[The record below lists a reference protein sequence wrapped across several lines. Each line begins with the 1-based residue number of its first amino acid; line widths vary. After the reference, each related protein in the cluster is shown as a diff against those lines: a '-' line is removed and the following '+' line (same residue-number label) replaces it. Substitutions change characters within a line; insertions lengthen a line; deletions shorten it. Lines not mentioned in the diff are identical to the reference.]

1 MKLRKLLAMFII
13 IIALVLL
20 GETKSQASLHLK
32 NLDFQ
37 VQINDDGS
45 MNVVE
50 TWDIKVSDTNTLY
63 KTFIK
68 DDTKYSSIM
77 DVSVKDITKGEN
89 NIFNSASKWEYHLP
103 KGYFFAGTNNKGENE
118 IAWGV
123 SIESTTRKQY
133 LISYRV
139 NDVITKYNDC
149 AELYWQFL
157 GNEFE
162 ISANKITGTIK
173 LPAKVQHLE
182 DLKVWGHTKYL
193 NGEVKVVSSDTVEF
207 NLNNYKSKNYVEVR
221 LAMPTYLFEKV
232 SSENISQEE
241 KLDDIIKEETEW
253 ANEANARRDRRN
265 KNFKLLILATIL
277 VNTSIGIMFSK
288 KIKKNKQFLE
298 KNPNIL
304 PEQQLEYYRELPDKE
319 ETPLE
324 AVFILKTG
332 YKQSCLPNVFSATIL
347 NFALK
352 GYIRIEQEGKTIKI
366 LLNKIKT
373 DELTGDEKKVLE
385 ILRAASNNNELTMAE
400 LEKYIK
406 NYPSKLM
413 NLNSTFEKVSKTQA
427 SEKGKFDTNR
437 FNKQIVYAE
446 KNVGYIFILI
456 IIIIASI
463 FTIGYAYKNVQG
475 MLITCTIISLAFF
488 IVVTIIN
495 LILNMKITTSF
506 NGFTQKGINE
516 QEQWKAFKK
525 YMEDFSYLD
534 EKEVPELVL
543 WEKYLVYATAFGI
556 ADKVLK
562 QLKVKYPELNN
573 QDTISNMVLFNAM
586 YNANGL
592 NANFI
597 NSISTSTSRMYS
609 STYSSGSGSG
619 GGFSGG
625 GGFGGR
631 WRWPEAEDNKIYL
644 KKASLSNSPFCTTR
658 IKNIFPKTTWQE
670 NTKWYILVV

>member
-1 MKLRKLLAMFII
+1 MKLKKILTGFII
-13 IIALVLL
+13 TITLILL
-20 GETKSQASLHLK
+20 NATSSEASLHLK
-32 NLDFQ
+32 NLDFTA
-37 VQINDDGS
+37 QINEDGS
-45 MNVVE
+45 MDVVE
-50 TWDIKVSDTNTLY
+50 TWDINISETNTLY
-63 KTFIK
+63 KTFKIDK
-68 DDTKYSSIM
+68 TKYSGISN
-77 DVSVKDITKGEN
+77 VFVQDITSGTNKN
-89 NIFNSASKWEYHLP
+89 FKKSDIWKYHLD
-103 KGYFFAGTNNKGENE
+103 KGHYFGGINNNNEYE

-123 SIESTTRKQY
+123 SIDTTTRKQY
-133 LISYRV
+133 LIRYTV
-139 NDVITKYNDC
+139 KDVIKKYNDC
-149 AELYWQFL
+149 AELYWQIV
-157 GNEFE
+157 GSDFE
-162 ISANKITGTIK
+162 VSADSITGIIK
-173 LPAKVQHLE
+173 LPNKVSNKDE
-182 DLKVWGHTKYL
+182 LKVWGHTEYL
-193 NGEVKVVSSDTVEF
+193 NGEIYVTDLDTVEF
-207 NLNNYKSKNYVEVR
+207 KVNKYKSGNFVEIR
-221 LAMPTYLFEKV
+221 IAMPTYVMSKL
-232 SSENISQEE
+232 ENTSNINKIDSIIEQET
-241 KLDDIIKEETEW
+241 KW

-352 GYIRIEQEGKTIKI
+352 GYVRIEQEGKTIKI

-495 LILNMKITTSF
+495 LILNIKITTSF

-525 YMEDFSYLD
+525 YMEDFSYLN

-562 QLKVKYPELNN
+562 QLKVKYPELNDP
-573 QDTISNMVLFNAM
+573 DTIHSMILFNSM
-586 YNANGL
+586 YNSNGF
-592 NANFI
+592 NTKFI
-597 NSISTSTSRMYS
+597 NSIKTSTSRMYS
-609 STYSSGSGSG
+609 STYSSGSGGG

-625 GGFGGR
+625 GGFGGGGGR
-631 WRWPEAEDNKIYL
+631 PEEEDKHKGRLCIY
-644 KKASLSNSPFCTTR
+644 KA
-658 IKNIFPKTTWQE
+658 
-670 NTKWYILVV
+670 YIT

>member
-1 MKLRKLLAMFII
+1 MKLKKILTGFII
-13 IIALVLL
+13 TITLILL
-20 GETKSQASLHLK
+20 NSTSSEASLHLK
-32 NLDFQ
+32 NLDFTA
-37 VQINDDGS
+37 QINEDGS
-45 MNVVE
+45 MDVVE
-50 TWDIKVSDTNTLY
+50 TWDVNVSDTNTLY
-63 KTFIK
+63 KTFKIDK
-68 DDTKYSSIM
+68 TKYSGISN
-77 DVSVKDITKGEN
+77 VFVQDITSGTNKN
-89 NIFNSASKWEYHLP
+89 FKKSDIWQYHLD
-103 KGYFFAGTNNKGENE
+103 KGHYFGGINNNNEYE

-123 SIESTTRKQY
+123 SIDTTTRKQY
-133 LISYRV
+133 LIRYTV
-139 NDVITKYNDC
+139 KDVIKKYNDC
-149 AELYWQFL
+149 AELYWQFV
-157 GNEFE
+157 GSEFE
-162 ISANKITGTIK
+162 ISADSITGIIK
-173 LPAKVQHLE
+173 LPNKVSDKDE
-182 DLKVWGHTKYL
+182 LKVWGHTEYL
-193 NGEVKVVSSDTVEF
+193 NGEIYVTDLDIVEF
-207 NLNNYKSKNYVEVR
+207 NVNKYKSGNFVEVR
-221 LAMPTYLFEKV
+221 IAMPTYLFEKV

-373 DELTGDEKKVLE
+373 DELMGDEKKVLE

-446 KNVGYIFILI
+446 KNVGYIFLLI
-456 IIIIASI
+456 IIITASI
-463 FTIGYAYKNVQG
+463 FTIGYAYKNVQS

-495 LILNMKITTSF
+495 LILNIKITTSF

-525 YMEDFSYLD
+525 YMEDFSYLN
-534 EKEVPELVL
+534 EKEVPQLVL
-543 WEKYLVYATAFGI
+543 WEKYLVFATAFGI

-562 QLKVKYPELNN
+562 QLKVKYPELNDP
-573 QDTISNMVLFNAM
+573 DTIHSMILFNSM
-586 YNANGL
+586 YSSNGF
-592 NANFI
+592 NTGFI
-597 NSISTSTSRMYS
+597 NSISSSTSRMYS
-609 STYSSGSGSG
+609 STYSSGSGGG

-625 GGFGGR
+625 GRRRRSVEVAGGGR
-631 WRWPEAEDNKIYL
+631 
-644 KKASLSNSPFCTTR
+644 
-658 IKNIFPKTTWQE
+658 
-670 NTKWYILVV
+670 

>member
-1 MKLRKLLAMFII
+1 MKLKKILTGFII
-13 IIALVLL
+13 TITLILL
-20 GETKSQASLHLK
+20 NSTSSEASLHLK
-32 NLDFQ
+32 NLDFTA
-37 VQINDDGS
+37 QINEDGS
-45 MNVVE
+45 MDVVE
-50 TWDIKVSDTNTLY
+50 TWDVNVSDTNTLY
-63 KTFIK
+63 KTFKIDK
-68 DDTKYSSIM
+68 TKYSGISN
-77 DVSVKDITKGEN
+77 VFVQDITSGTNKN
-89 NIFNSASKWEYHLP
+89 FKKSDIWQYHLD
-103 KGYFFAGTNNKGENE
+103 KGHYFGGINNNNEYE

-123 SIESTTRKQY
+123 SIDTTTRKQY
-133 LISYRV
+133 LIRYTV
-139 NDVITKYNDC
+139 KDVIKKYNDC
-149 AELYWQFL
+149 AELYWQFV
-157 GNEFE
+157 GSEFE
-162 ISANKITGTIK
+162 ISADSITGIIK
-173 LPAKVQHLE
+173 LPNKVSNKDE
-182 DLKVWGHTKYL
+182 LKVWGHTEYL
-193 NGEVKVVSSDTVEF
+193 NGEIYVTDLDIVEF
-207 NLNNYKSKNYVEVR
+207 NVNKYKSGNFVEVR
-221 LAMPTYLFEKV
+221 IAMPTYVMSKL
-232 SSENISQEE
+232 ENTSNINKIDS
-241 KLDDIIKEETEW
+241 IIEQETEW

-265 KNFKLLILATIL
+265 KNFKLLILATIF

-373 DELTGDEKKVLE
+373 DELTRDEKKVLE

-446 KNVGYIFILI
+446 KNVGYIFLLI
-456 IIIIASI
+456 IIITASI
-463 FTIGYAYKNVQG
+463 FTIGYAYKNVQS

-495 LILNMKITTSF
+495 LILNIKITTSF

-525 YMEDFSYLD
+525 YMEDFSYLN

-543 WEKYLVYATAFGI
+543 WEKYLVFATAFGI

-562 QLKVKYPELNN
+562 QLKVKYPELNDP
-573 QDTISNMVLFNAM
+573 DTIHSMILFNSM
-586 YNANGL
+586 YNSNGF
-592 NANFI
+592 NTKFI
-597 NSISTSTSRMYS
+597 NSINTSTSRMYS
-609 STYSSGSGSG
+609 STYSSGSGGG

-625 GGFGGR
+625 GGFGGGGGGRR
-631 WRWPEAEDNKIYL
+631 WKIIHR
-644 KKASLSNSPFCTTR
+644 TR
-658 IKNIFPKTTWQE
+658 FFKR
-670 NTKWYILVV
+670 YIVIDMFF

>member
-1 MKLRKLLAMFII
+1 MKLKKILTGFII
-13 IIALVLL
+13 TITLILL
-20 GETKSQASLHLK
+20 NSTSSEASLHLK
-32 NLDFQ
+32 NLDFTA
-37 VQINDDGS
+37 QINEDGS
-45 MNVVE
+45 MDVVE
-50 TWDIKVSDTNTLY
+50 TWDVNVSDTNTLY
-63 KTFIK
+63 KTFKIDK
-68 DDTKYSSIM
+68 TKYSGISN
-77 DVSVKDITKGEN
+77 VFVQDITSGTNKN
-89 NIFNSASKWEYHLP
+89 FKKSDIWQYHLD
-103 KGYFFAGTNNKGENE
+103 KGHYFGGINNNNEYE

-123 SIESTTRKQY
+123 SIDTTTRKQY
-133 LISYRV
+133 LIRYTV
-139 NDVITKYNDC
+139 KDVIKKYNDC
-149 AELYWQFL
+149 AELYWQFV
-157 GNEFE
+157 GSEFE
-162 ISANKITGTIK
+162 ISADSITGIIK
-173 LPAKVQHLE
+173 LPKKVSNKDELR
-182 DLKVWGHTKYL
+182 VWGHTEYL
-193 NGEVKVVSSDTVEF
+193 NGEIYVTDLDMVEF
-207 NLNNYKSKNYVEVR
+207 KVNKYKSGNFVEVR
-221 LAMPTYLFEKV
+221 IAMPTYVMSKL
-232 SSENISQEE
+232 ENTSNINKIDS
-241 KLDDIIKEETEW
+241 IIEQETEW

-385 ILRAASNNNELTMAE
+385 ILRATSNNNELTMAE

-446 KNVGYIFILI
+446 KNVGYIFLLI
-456 IIIIASI
+456 IIITASI
-463 FTIGYAYKNVQG
+463 FTIGYAYKNVQS

-495 LILNMKITTSF
+495 LILNIKITTSF

-525 YMEDFSYLD
+525 YMEDFSYLN
-534 EKEVPELVL
+534 EKEVPQLVL
-543 WEKYLVYATAFGI
+543 WEKYLVFATAFGI

-562 QLKVKYPELNN
+562 QLKVKYPELNDP
-573 QDTISNMVLFNAM
+573 DTIHSMILFNSM
-586 YNANGL
+586 YNSNGF
-592 NANFI
+592 NTKFI
-597 NSISTSTSRMYS
+597 NSINTSTSRMYS
-609 STYSSGSGSG
+609 STYSSGSGGG

-625 GGFGGR
+625 GGFGGGGGGRR
-631 WRWPEAEDNKIYL
+631 WKIIHRTRFL
-644 KKASLSNSPFCTTR
+644 KR
-658 IKNIFPKTTWQE
+658 
-670 NTKWYILVV
+670 YIVIDMFF

>member
-1 MKLRKLLAMFII
+1 MFQRLIHYI
-13 IIALVLL
+13 KHLIKTV
-20 GETKSQASLHLK
+20 KSIPGL
-32 NLDFQ
+32 
-37 VQINDDGS
+37 
-45 MNVVE
+45 
-50 TWDIKVSDTNTLY
+50 TN
-63 KTFIK
+63 F
-68 DDTKYSSIM
+68 
-77 DVSVKDITKGEN
+77 SVKEITDGVSKD
-89 NIFNSASKWEYHLP
+89 FVRSNSWEYHLP
-103 KGYFFAGTNNKGENE
+103 KDYYFGGINNDGKYE
-118 IAWGV
+118 ISWGV
-123 SIESTTRKQY
+123 SIESSSRK
-133 LISYRV
+133 
-139 NDVITKYNDC
+139 KYQIEYKVEDAVHKYADC
-149 AELYWQFL
+149 AELYWQFV
-157 GNEFE
+157 GRDFE
-162 ISANKITGTIK
+162 VSAVSITGTIK
-173 LPAKVQHLE
+173 LPANINQKDE
-182 DLKVWGHTKYL
+182 IKVWGHTKYL
-193 NGEVKVVSSDTVEF
+193 NGEIYVTDLNTVEF
-207 NLNNYKSKNYVEVR
+207 VVKNYKSKNYVEAR
-221 LAMPTYLFEKV
+221 LAMPTYLIGDKQ
-232 SSENISQEE
+232 SESNTNELDNIIE
-241 KLDDIIKEETEW
+241 EETKW

-463 FTIGYAYKNVQG
+463 LTIGYAYKNVQG

-506 NGFTQKGINE
+506 NGFTQKGVNE
-516 QEQWKAFKK
+516 QEEWRAFKK
-525 YMEDFSYLD
+525 YMEDFSYLN

-573 QDTISNMVLFNAM
+573 QDTLNNMILFNAM
-586 YNANGL
+586 YNSNGF
-592 NANFI
+592 NTGFI
-597 NSISTSTSRMYS
+597 NSINASTSRMYS
-609 STYSSGSGSG
+609 TTYSSGSGSG

-631 WRWPEAEDNKIYL
+631 WRRPEAEDRQIPL
-644 KKASLSNSPFCTTR
+644 KK
-658 IKNIFPKTTWQE
+658 
-670 NTKWYILVV
+670 NTI

>member
-173 LPAKVQHLE
+173 LPANVQHLE

-221 LAMPTYLFEKV
+221 LTMPTYLFENI

-352 GYIRIEQEGKTIKI
+352 GYVRIEQEGKTIKI

-658 IKNIFPKTTWQE
+658 IKNIFPKTT
-670 NTKWYILVV
+670 

>member
-232 SSENISQEE
+232 SSENISQED

-609 STYSSGSGSG
+609 TTYSSGSGSG

-658 IKNIFPKTTWQE
+658 IKNIFPKTT
-670 NTKWYILVV
+670 

>member
-1 MKLRKLLAMFII
+1 MKLKKILTGFII
-13 IIALVLL
+13 TITLILL
-20 GETKSQASLHLK
+20 NSTSSEASLHLK
-32 NLDFQ
+32 NLDFTA
-37 VQINDDGS
+37 QINEDGS
-45 MNVVE
+45 MDVVE
-50 TWDIKVSDTNTLY
+50 TWDVNVSDTNTLY
-63 KTFIK
+63 KTFKIDK
-68 DDTKYSSIM
+68 TKYSGISN
-77 DVSVKDITKGEN
+77 VFVQDITSGTNKN
-89 NIFNSASKWEYHLP
+89 FKKSDIWKYHLD
-103 KGYFFAGTNNKGENE
+103 KGHYFGGINNNNEYE

-123 SIESTTRKQY
+123 SIDTTTRKQY
-133 LISYRV
+133 LISYTV
-139 NDVITKYNDC
+139 KDVIKKYNDC
-149 AELYWQFL
+149 AELYWQFV
-157 GNEFE
+157 GSEFE
-162 ISANKITGTIK
+162 ISADSITGIIK
-173 LPAKVQHLE
+173 LPNKVSDKDE
-182 DLKVWGHTKYL
+182 LKVWGHTEYL
-193 NGEVKVVSSDTVEF
+193 NGEIYVTDLDIVEF
-207 NLNNYKSKNYVEVR
+207 NVNKYKSGNFVEVR
-221 LAMPTYLFEKV
+221 IAMPTYLFEKV

-446 KNVGYIFILI
+446 KNVGYIFLLI
-456 IIIIASI
+456 IIITASI
-463 FTIGYAYKNVQG
+463 FTIGYAYKNVQS

-495 LILNMKITTSF
+495 LILNIKITTSF

-525 YMEDFSYLD
+525 YMEDFSYLN
-534 EKEVPELVL
+534 EKEVPQLVL
-543 WEKYLVYATAFGI
+543 WEKYLVFATAFGI

-562 QLKVKYPELNN
+562 QLKVKYPELNDP
-573 QDTISNMVLFNAM
+573 DTIHSMILFNSM
-586 YNANGL
+586 YSSNGF
-592 NANFI
+592 NTGFI
-597 NSISTSTSRMYS
+597 NSISSSTSRMYS
-609 STYSSGSGSG
+609 STYSSGSGGG

-625 GGFGGR
+625 GRRRRSVEVAGGGR
-631 WRWPEAEDNKIYL
+631 
-644 KKASLSNSPFCTTR
+644 
-658 IKNIFPKTTWQE
+658 
-670 NTKWYILVV
+670 

>member
-1 MKLRKLLAMFII
+1 MKLKKILTGFII
-13 IIALVLL
+13 TITLILL
-20 GETKSQASLHLK
+20 NSTSSEASLHLK
-32 NLDFQ
+32 NLDFTA
-37 VQINDDGS
+37 QINEDGS
-45 MNVVE
+45 MDVVE
-50 TWDIKVSDTNTLY
+50 TWDVNVSDTNTLY
-63 KTFIK
+63 KTFKIDK
-68 DDTKYSSIM
+68 TKYSGISNIF
-77 DVSVKDITKGEN
+77 VQDITSGTNKN
-89 NIFNSASKWEYHLP
+89 FKKSDIWQYHLD
-103 KGYFFAGTNNKGENE
+103 KGHYFGGINNNNEYE

-123 SIESTTRKQY
+123 SIDTTTRKQY
-133 LISYRV
+133 LISYTV
-139 NDVITKYNDC
+139 EDVIKKYNDC
-149 AELYWQFL
+149 AELYWQFV
-157 GNEFE
+157 GSEFE
-162 ISANKITGTIK
+162 ISADSITGIIK
-173 LPAKVQHLE
+173 LPNKVSNKDE
-182 DLKVWGHTKYL
+182 LKVWGHTEYL
-193 NGEVKVVSSDTVEF
+193 NGEIYVTDLDIVEF
-207 NLNNYKSKNYVEVR
+207 NVNKYKSGNFVEVR
-221 LAMPTYLFEKV
+221 IAMPTYLFEKV

-446 KNVGYIFILI
+446 KNVGYIFLLI
-456 IIIIASI
+456 IIITASI
-463 FTIGYAYKNVQG
+463 FTIGYAYKNVQS

-495 LILNMKITTSF
+495 LILNIKITTSF

-525 YMEDFSYLD
+525 YMEDFSYLN

-543 WEKYLVYATAFGI
+543 WEKYLVFATAFGI

-562 QLKVKYPELNN
+562 QLKVKYPELNDP
-573 QDTISNMVLFNAM
+573 DTIHSMILFNSM
-586 YNANGL
+586 YSSNGF
-592 NANFI
+592 NTGFI
-597 NSISTSTSRMYS
+597 NSISSSTSRMYS
-609 STYSSGSGSG
+609 STYSSGSGGG

-625 GGFGGR
+625 GGFGGGGGGRR
-631 WRWPEAEDNKIYL
+631 WKITYR
-644 KKASLSNSPFCTTR
+644 T
-658 IKNIFPKTTWQE
+658 
-670 NTKWYILVV
+670 

>member
-373 DELTGDEKKVLE
+373 DELMGDEKKVLE

-586 YNANGL
+586 YNAKGL

-631 WRWPEAEDNKIYL
+631 WRRPEAEDNKIYL
-644 KKASLSNSPFCTTR
+644 KKASLSNSPFCTLNGLE
-658 IKNIFPKTTWQE
+658 K
-670 NTKWYILVV
+670 YINLMYNNKV

>member
-1 MKLRKLLAMFII
+1 MKLKKILTGFII
-13 IIALVLL
+13 TITLILL
-20 GETKSQASLHLK
+20 NATSSEASLHLK
-32 NLDFQ
+32 NLDFTA
-37 VQINDDGS
+37 QINEDGS
-45 MNVVE
+45 MDVVE
-50 TWDIKVSDTNTLY
+50 TWDINISETNTLY
-63 KTFIK
+63 KTFKIDK
-68 DDTKYSSIM
+68 TKYSGISN
-77 DVSVKDITKGEN
+77 VFVQDITSGTNKN
-89 NIFNSASKWEYHLP
+89 FKKSDIWKYHLD
-103 KGYFFAGTNNKGENE
+103 KGHYFGGINNNNEYE

-123 SIESTTRKQY
+123 SIDTTTRKQY
-133 LISYRV
+133 LIRYTV
-139 NDVITKYNDC
+139 KDVIKKYNDC
-149 AELYWQFL
+149 AELYWQIV
-157 GNEFE
+157 GSDFE
-162 ISANKITGTIK
+162 VSADSITGIIK
-173 LPAKVQHLE
+173 LPNKVSNKDE
-182 DLKVWGHTKYL
+182 LKVWGHTEYL
-193 NGEVKVVSSDTVEF
+193 NGEIYVTDLDTVEF
-207 NLNNYKSKNYVEVR
+207 KVNKYKSGNFVEIR
-221 LAMPTYLFEKV
+221 IAMPTYVMSKL
-232 SSENISQEE
+232 ENTSNINKIDSIIEQET
-241 KLDDIIKEETEW
+241 KW

-373 DELTGDEKKVLE
+373 DELTRDEKKVLE

-446 KNVGYIFILI
+446 KNVGYIFLLI
-456 IIIIASI
+456 IIITASI
-463 FTIGYAYKNVQG
+463 FTIGYAYKNVQS
-475 MLITCTIISLAFF
+475 MLIICTIISLAFF

-495 LILNMKITTSF
+495 LILNIKITTSF

-525 YMEDFSYLD
+525 YMEDFSYLN

-543 WEKYLVYATAFGI
+543 WEKYLVFATAFGI

-562 QLKVKYPELNN
+562 QLKVKYPELNDP
-573 QDTISNMVLFNAM
+573 DTIHSMILFNSM
-586 YNANGL
+586 YNSNGF
-592 NANFI
+592 NTKFI
-597 NSISTSTSRMYS
+597 NSINTSTSRMYS

-625 GGFGGR
+625 GGFGGGGGR
-631 WRWPEAEDNKIYL
+631 PEEEDKHKGRLCIY
-644 KKASLSNSPFCTTR
+644 KAY
-658 IKNIFPKTTWQE
+658 KNIAINKERLFKAVP
-670 NTKWYILVV
+670 

>member
-173 LPAKVQHLE
+173 LPANVQHLE

-516 QEQWKAFKK
+516 QEQWKALKK

-658 IKNIFPKTTWQE
+658 IKNIFPKTT
-670 NTKWYILVV
+670 

>member
-1 MKLRKLLAMFII
+1 MKHGI
-13 IIALVLL
+13 L
-20 GETKSQASLHLK
+20 GFQRLTHYIKHLIKTVKSIPGL
-32 NLDFQ
+32 
-37 VQINDDGS
+37 
-45 MNVVE
+45 
-50 TWDIKVSDTNTLY
+50 TN
-63 KTFIK
+63 F
-68 DDTKYSSIM
+68 
-77 DVSVKDITKGEN
+77 SVKEITGGVSKD
-89 NIFNSASKWEYHLP
+89 FVRSNSWEYHLP
-103 KGYFFAGTNNKGENE
+103 KDYYFGGINNDGKYE
-118 IAWGV
+118 ISWGV
-123 SIESTTRKQY
+123 SIESSSRRKYQIEY
-133 LISYRV
+133 KV
-139 NDVITKYNDC
+139 EDAVHKYADC
-149 AELYWQFL
+149 AELYWQFV
-157 GNEFE
+157 GGDFE
-162 ISANKITGTIK
+162 VSAESITGTIK
-173 LPAKVQHLE
+173 LPANVKLLE
-182 DLKVWGHTKYL
+182 ELKVWGHTKYL

-221 LAMPTYLFEKV
+221 LTMPTYLFENI

-241 KLDDIIKEETEW
+241 KMDDIIKEETEW

-277 VNTSIGIMFSK
+277 VNTSIGILFFK

-332 YKQSCLPNVFSATIL
+332 YKQSYLPNVFSATIL

-352 GYIRIEQEGKTIKI
+352 GYIRIEQEEKTIKI

-373 DELTGDEKKVLE
+373 DELTGDERKVLG
-385 ILRAASNNNELTMAE
+385 ILSAASNNNELTMAE

-406 NYPSKLM
+406 NYPSKLT

-446 KNVGYIFILI
+446 KNVGYILILI
-456 IIIIASI
+456 IIITASI
-463 FTIGYAYKNVQG
+463 FTIGYAYKNVQS
-475 MLITCTIISLAFF
+475 MLITCSIISLALF

-495 LILNMKITTSF
+495 LILNIKITTSF

-516 QEQWKAFKK
+516 QEKWKAFKK
-525 YMEDFSYLD
+525 YMEDFSYLN

-573 QDTISNMVLFNAM
+573 QDTLNNMILFNAM
-586 YNANGL
+586 YNSNGF
-592 NANFI
+592 NTGFI
-597 NSISTSTSRMYS
+597 NSINVSTSRMYS
-609 STYSSGSGSG
+609 TTYSSGSGSG

-631 WRWPEAEDNKIYL
+631 WRWPEAEDRQRPL
-644 KKASLSNSPFCTTR
+644 KKAV
-658 IKNIFPKTTWQE
+658 I
-670 NTKWYILVV
+670 

>member
-1 MKLRKLLAMFII
+1 MKLKKILTGFII
-13 IIALVLL
+13 TITLILL
-20 GETKSQASLHLK
+20 NSTSSEASLHLK
-32 NLDFQ
+32 NLDFTA
-37 VQINDDGS
+37 QINEDGS
-45 MNVVE
+45 MDVVE
-50 TWDIKVSDTNTLY
+50 TWDINISDTNTLY
-63 KTFIK
+63 KTFKIDK
-68 DDTKYSSIM
+68 TKYSGISN
-77 DVSVKDITKGEN
+77 VFVQDITSGTNKN
-89 NIFNSASKWEYHLP
+89 FKKSDIWQYHLD
-103 KGYFFAGTNNKGENE
+103 KGHYFGGINNNNEYE

-123 SIESTTRKQY
+123 SIDTTTRKQY
-133 LISYRV
+133 LIRYTV
-139 NDVITKYNDC
+139 KDVIKKYNDC
-149 AELYWQFL
+149 AELYWQFV
-157 GNEFE
+157 GSEFE
-162 ISANKITGTIK
+162 ISADSITGIIK
-173 LPAKVQHLE
+173 LPNKVSNKDE
-182 DLKVWGHTKYL
+182 LKVWGHTEYL
-193 NGEVKVVSSDTVEF
+193 NGEIYVTDLDIVEF
-207 NLNNYKSKNYVEVR
+207 NVNKYKSGNFVEVR
-221 LAMPTYLFEKV
+221 IAMPTYVMSKL
-232 SSENISQEE
+232 ENTSNINKIDSIIEQET
-241 KLDDIIKEETEW
+241 KW

-352 GYIRIEQEGKTIKI
+352 GYVRIEQEGKTIKI

-446 KNVGYIFILI
+446 KNVGYIFLLI
-456 IIIIASI
+456 IIITASI
-463 FTIGYAYKNVQG
+463 FTIGYAYKNVQS

-495 LILNMKITTSF
+495 LILNIKITTSF

-525 YMEDFSYLD
+525 YMEDFSYLN

-543 WEKYLVYATAFGI
+543 WEKYLVFATAFGI

-562 QLKVKYPELNN
+562 QLKVKYPELNDP
-573 QDTISNMVLFNAM
+573 DTIHSMILFNSM
-586 YNANGL
+586 YNSNGF
-592 NANFI
+592 NTKFI
-597 NSISTSTSRMYS
+597 NSINTSTSRMYS
-609 STYSSGSGSG
+609 STYSSGSGGG

-625 GGFGGR
+625 GGFGGGGGGRR
-631 WRWPEAEDNKIYL
+631 WKIIHR
-644 KKASLSNSPFCTTR
+644 TR
-658 IKNIFPKTTWQE
+658 FFKR
-670 NTKWYILVV
+670 YIVIDMFF

>member
-1 MKLRKLLAMFII
+1 MKLRKLLTMFVI

-20 GETKSQASLHLK
+20 GETKSQAGLYLK
-32 NLDFQ
+32 SLDFDARL
-37 VQINDDGS
+37 NEDGS
-45 MNVVE
+45 MDVVE
-50 TWDIKVSDTNTLY
+50 TWDINVSETNTLY
-63 KTFIK
+63 KTFNK
-68 DDTKYSSIM
+68 DSSKYSSLTNF
-77 DVSVKDITKGEN
+77 SVKEITGGMNKN
-89 NIFNSASKWEYHLP
+89 FARSNTWEYHLP
-103 KGYFFAGTNNKGENE
+103 KDYYFGGTNNEGKYE
-118 IAWGV
+118 ISWGV
-123 SIESTTRKQY
+123 SINSSSRKQY
-133 LISYRV
+133 KISYTV
-139 NDVITKYNDC
+139 NDAVHKYADC
-149 AELYWQFL
+149 AELYWQFV
-157 GNEFE
+157 GSDFE
-162 ISANKITGTIK
+162 VSADSITGTIT
-173 LPAKVQHLE
+173 LPTNVASKE
-182 DLKVWGHTKYL
+182 DIRVWGHTKYL
-193 NGEVKVVSSDTVEF
+193 NGEINVTKLDTVEF
-207 NLNNYKSKNYVEVR
+207 TVNNYQSGNYVEAR
-221 LAMPTYLFEKV
+221 LAMPTYLFGEAQTK
-232 SSENISQEE
+232 SNTN
-241 KLDDIIKEETEW
+241 KLDSIIAEETKW

-277 VNTSIGIMFSK
+277 VNTSIGIMFAK

-446 KNVGYIFILI
+446 KNVGYIFLLI
-456 IIIIASI
+456 IIITASI
-463 FTIGYAYKNVQG
+463 FTIGYAYKNVQS

-495 LILNMKITTSF
+495 LILNIKITTSF

-525 YMEDFSYLD
+525 YMEDFSYLN

-556 ADKVLK
+556 AGKVLK

-609 STYSSGSGSG
+609 STYSSGTGGG

-631 WRWPEAEDNKIYL
+631 WWRPEAEDKIKL
-644 KKASLSNSPFCTTR
+644 
-658 IKNIFPKTTWQE
+658 PK
-670 NTKWYILVV
+670 

>member
-1 MKLRKLLAMFII
+1 MKLKKILTGFII
-13 IIALVLL
+13 TITLILL
-20 GETKSQASLHLK
+20 NATSSEASLHLK
-32 NLDFQ
+32 NLDFTA
-37 VQINDDGS
+37 QINEDGS
-45 MNVVE
+45 MDVVE
-50 TWDIKVSDTNTLY
+50 TWDVNVSDTNTLY
-63 KTFIK
+63 KTFKIDK
-68 DDTKYSSIM
+68 TKYSGISN
-77 DVSVKDITKGEN
+77 VFVQDITSGTNKN
-89 NIFNSASKWEYHLP
+89 FKKSDIWQYHLD
-103 KGYFFAGTNNKGENE
+103 KGHYFGGINNNNEYE

-123 SIESTTRKQY
+123 SIDTTTRKQY
-133 LISYRV
+133 LIRYTV
-139 NDVITKYNDC
+139 KDVIKKYNDC
-149 AELYWQFL
+149 AELYWQFV
-157 GNEFE
+157 GSEFE
-162 ISANKITGTIK
+162 ISADSITGIIK
-173 LPAKVQHLE
+173 LPNKVSDKDE
-182 DLKVWGHTKYL
+182 LKVWGHTEYL
-193 NGEVKVVSSDTVEF
+193 NGEIYVTDLDIVEF
-207 NLNNYKSKNYVEVR
+207 NVNKYKSGNFVEVR
-221 LAMPTYLFEKV
+221 IAMPTYVMSKL
-232 SSENISQEE
+232 ENTSNINKIDSIIEQET
-241 KLDDIIKEETEW
+241 KW

-446 KNVGYIFILI
+446 KNVGYIFLLI
-456 IIIIASI
+456 IIITASI
-463 FTIGYAYKNVQG
+463 FTIGYAYKNVQS

-495 LILNMKITTSF
+495 LILNIKITTSF

-525 YMEDFSYLD
+525 YMEDFSYLN
-534 EKEVPELVL
+534 EKEVPQLVL
-543 WEKYLVYATAFGI
+543 WEKYLVFATAFGI

-562 QLKVKYPELNN
+562 QLKVKYPELNDP
-573 QDTISNMVLFNAM
+573 DTIHSMILFNSM
-586 YNANGL
+586 YSSNGF
-592 NANFI
+592 NTGFI
-597 NSISTSTSRMYS
+597 NSISSSTSRMYS
-609 STYSSGSGSG
+609 STYSSGSGGG

-625 GGFGGR
+625 GRRRRSVEVAGGGR
-631 WRWPEAEDNKIYL
+631 
-644 KKASLSNSPFCTTR
+644 
-658 IKNIFPKTTWQE
+658 
-670 NTKWYILVV
+670 

>member
-1 MKLRKLLAMFII
+1 MKLKKILTGFII
-13 IIALVLL
+13 TITLILL
-20 GETKSQASLHLK
+20 NSTSSEASLHLK
-32 NLDFQ
+32 NLDFTA
-37 VQINDDGS
+37 QINEDGS
-45 MNVVE
+45 MDVVE

-63 KTFIK
+63 KTFKIDK
-68 DDTKYSSIM
+68 TKYSGISN
-77 DVSVKDITKGEN
+77 VFVQDITSGTNKN
-89 NIFNSASKWEYHLP
+89 FKKSDIWQYHLD
-103 KGYFFAGTNNKGENE
+103 KGHYFGGINNNHEYE

-123 SIESTTRKQY
+123 SISSSSRKQY
-133 LISYRV
+133 LIKYTV
-139 NDVITKYNDC
+139 EDVIKKYNDC
-149 AELYWQFL
+149 AELYWQFV
-157 GNEFE
+157 GSEFE
-162 ISANKITGTIK
+162 ISADSITGIIK
-173 LPAKVQHLE
+173 LPNKVSDKDE
-182 DLKVWGHTKYL
+182 LKVWGHTEYL
-193 NGEVKVVSSDTVEF
+193 NGEIYVTDLDIVEF
-207 NLNNYKSKNYVEVR
+207 NVNKYKSGNFVEVR
-221 LAMPTYLFEKV
+221 IAMPTYLFEKV

-332 YKQSCLPNVFSATIL
+332 YKQNCLPNVFSATIL

-373 DELTGDEKKVLE
+373 DELTGDEKKVLG

-446 KNVGYIFILI
+446 KNVGYIFLLI
-456 IIIIASI
+456 IIITASI
-463 FTIGYAYKNVQG
+463 FTIGYAYKNVQS

-495 LILNMKITTSF
+495 LILNIKITTSF

-525 YMEDFSYLD
+525 YMEDFSYLN

-556 ADKVLK
+556 ASKVLK
-562 QLKVKYPELNN
+562 QLQVTYPELNN

-586 YNANGL
+586 YNSNGF
-592 NANFI
+592 NTGFI
-597 NSISTSTSRMYS
+597 NSISSSTSRMYS
-609 STYSSGSGSG
+609 STYSSGSGGG

-625 GGFGGR
+625 GRRRRSVEVAGGGR
-631 WRWPEAEDNKIYL
+631 
-644 KKASLSNSPFCTTR
+644 
-658 IKNIFPKTTWQE
+658 
-670 NTKWYILVV
+670 

>member
-1 MKLRKLLAMFII
+1 MKHGI
-13 IIALVLL
+13 L
-20 GETKSQASLHLK
+20 GFQRLTHYIKHLIKTVKSIPGL
-32 NLDFQ
+32 
-37 VQINDDGS
+37 
-45 MNVVE
+45 
-50 TWDIKVSDTNTLY
+50 TN
-63 KTFIK
+63 F
-68 DDTKYSSIM
+68 
-77 DVSVKDITKGEN
+77 SVKEITGGVSKD
-89 NIFNSASKWEYHLP
+89 FVRSNSWEYHLP
-103 KGYFFAGTNNKGENE
+103 KDYYFGGINNDGKYE
-118 IAWGV
+118 ISWGV
-123 SIESTTRKQY
+123 SIESSSRRKYQIEY
-133 LISYRV
+133 KV
-139 NDVITKYNDC
+139 EDAVHKYADC
-149 AELYWQFL
+149 AELYWQFV
-157 GNEFE
+157 GSDFE
-162 ISANKITGTIK
+162 VSAESITGTIK
-173 LPAKVQHLE
+173 LPANVKLLE
-182 DLKVWGHTKYL
+182 ELKVWGHTKYL

-221 LAMPTYLFEKV
+221 LTMPTYLFENI

-241 KLDDIIKEETEW
+241 KMDDIIKEETEW

-277 VNTSIGIMFSK
+277 VNTSIGILFSK

-332 YKQSCLPNVFSATIL
+332 YKQSYLPNVFSATIL

-373 DELTGDEKKVLE
+373 DELTGDERKVLG
-385 ILRAASNNNELTMAE
+385 ILSAASNNNELTMAE

-437 FNKQIVYAE
+437 FDKQIVYAE
-446 KNVGYIFILI
+446 KNVGYILILI
-456 IIIIASI
+456 IIITASI
-463 FTIGYAYKNVQG
+463 FTIGYAYKNVQS
-475 MLITCTIISLAFF
+475 MLITCSIISLALF

-495 LILNMKITTSF
+495 LILNIKITTSF

-516 QEQWKAFKK
+516 QEKWKAFKK
-525 YMEDFSYLD
+525 YMEDFSYLN

-573 QDTISNMVLFNAM
+573 QDTLNNMILFNAM
-586 YNANGL
+586 YNSNGF
-592 NANFI
+592 NTGFI
-597 NSISTSTSRMYS
+597 NSINVSTSRMYS
-609 STYSSGSGSG
+609 TTYSSGSGSG

-631 WRWPEAEDNKIYL
+631 WRWPEAEDRQIPL
-644 KKASLSNSPFCTTR
+644 KKAV
-658 IKNIFPKTTWQE
+658 I
-670 NTKWYILVV
+670 

>member
-20 GETKSQASLHLK
+20 GETKSHASLHLK

-173 LPAKVQHLE
+173 LPANVQHLE

-241 KLDDIIKEETEW
+241 KLEDIIKEETEW

-562 QLKVKYPELNN
+562 QLKIKYPELNN

-586 YNANGL
+586 YNAKGL

-609 STYSSGSGSG
+609 STYSSGSGAG

-631 WRWPEAEDNKIYL
+631 WRRPEAEDNKIYL
-644 KKASLSNSPFCTTR
+644 KKASLSNSPFCTLNGLEKC
-658 IKNIFPKTTWQE
+658 I
-670 NTKWYILVV
+670 ILMYNNKV

>member
-1 MKLRKLLAMFII
+1 MKLKKILTGFII
-13 IIALVLL
+13 TITLILL
-20 GETKSQASLHLK
+20 NATSSEASLHLK
-32 NLDFQ
+32 NLDFTA
-37 VQINDDGS
+37 QINEDGS
-45 MNVVE
+45 MDVVE
-50 TWDIKVSDTNTLY
+50 TWDINISDTNTLY
-63 KTFIK
+63 KTFKIDK
-68 DDTKYSSIM
+68 TKYSGISN
-77 DVSVKDITKGEN
+77 VFVQDITSGTNKN
-89 NIFNSASKWEYHLP
+89 FKKSDIWKYHLD
-103 KGYFFAGTNNKGENE
+103 KGHYFGGINNNNEYE

-123 SIESTTRKQY
+123 SIDTTTRKQY
-133 LISYRV
+133 LIRYTV
-139 NDVITKYNDC
+139 EDVIKKYNDC
-149 AELYWQFL
+149 AELYWQFV
-157 GNEFE
+157 GSEFE
-162 ISANKITGTIK
+162 ISADSITGIIK
-173 LPAKVQHLE
+173 LPNKVSDKDE
-182 DLKVWGHTKYL
+182 LKVWGHTEYL
-193 NGEVKVVSSDTVEF
+193 NGEIYVTDLDIVEF
-207 NLNNYKSKNYVEVR
+207 NVNKYKSGNFVEVR
-221 LAMPTYLFEKV
+221 IAMPTYVMSKL
-232 SSENISQEE
+232 ENTSNINKIDS
-241 KLDDIIKEETEW
+241 IIEQETEW

-373 DELTGDEKKVLE
+373 DELMGDEKKVLE

-446 KNVGYIFILI
+446 KNVGYIFLLI
-456 IIIIASI
+456 IIITASI
-463 FTIGYAYKNVQG
+463 FTIGYAYKNVQS

-495 LILNMKITTSF
+495 LILNIKITTSF

-525 YMEDFSYLD
+525 YMEDFSYLN
-534 EKEVPELVL
+534 EKEVPQLVL
-543 WEKYLVYATAFGI
+543 WEKYLVFATAFGI

-562 QLKVKYPELNN
+562 QLKVKYPELNDP
-573 QDTISNMVLFNAM
+573 DTIHSMILFNSM
-586 YNANGL
+586 YSSNGF
-592 NANFI
+592 NTGFI
-597 NSISTSTSRMYS
+597 NSISSSTSRMYS
-609 STYSSGSGSG
+609 STYSSGSGGG

-625 GGFGGR
+625 GRRRRSVEVAGGGR
-631 WRWPEAEDNKIYL
+631 
-644 KKASLSNSPFCTTR
+644 
-658 IKNIFPKTTWQE
+658 
-670 NTKWYILVV
+670 

>member
-1 MKLRKLLAMFII
+1 MKLKKILTGFII
-13 IIALVLL
+13 TITLILL
-20 GETKSQASLHLK
+20 NSTSSEASLHLK
-32 NLDFQ
+32 NLDFTA
-37 VQINDDGS
+37 QINEDGS
-45 MNVVE
+45 MDVVE
-50 TWDIKVSDTNTLY
+50 TWDVNVSDTNTLY
-63 KTFIK
+63 KTFKIDK
-68 DDTKYSSIM
+68 TKYSGISN
-77 DVSVKDITKGEN
+77 VFVQDITSGTNKN
-89 NIFNSASKWEYHLP
+89 FKKSDIWQYHLD
-103 KGYFFAGTNNKGENE
+103 KGHYFGGINNNNEYE

-123 SIESTTRKQY
+123 SIDTTTRKQY
-133 LISYRV
+133 LIRYTV
-139 NDVITKYNDC
+139 EDVIKKYNDC
-149 AELYWQFL
+149 AELYWQFV
-157 GNEFE
+157 GSEFE
-162 ISANKITGTIK
+162 ISADSITGIIK
-173 LPAKVQHLE
+173 LPNKVSDKDE
-182 DLKVWGHTKYL
+182 LKVWGHTEYL
-193 NGEVKVVSSDTVEF
+193 NGEIYVTDLDIVEF
-207 NLNNYKSKNYVEVR
+207 NVNKYKSGNFVEVR
-221 LAMPTYLFEKV
+221 IAMPTYLFEKV

-446 KNVGYIFILI
+446 KNVGYIFLLI
-456 IIIIASI
+456 IIITASI
-463 FTIGYAYKNVQG
+463 FTIGYAYKNVQS

-495 LILNMKITTSF
+495 LILNIKITTSF

-525 YMEDFSYLD
+525 YMEDFSYLN
-534 EKEVPELVL
+534 EKEVPQLVL
-543 WEKYLVYATAFGI
+543 WEKYLVFATAFGI

-562 QLKVKYPELNN
+562 QLKVKYPELNDP
-573 QDTISNMVLFNAM
+573 DTIHSMILFNSM
-586 YNANGL
+586 YSSNGF
-592 NANFI
+592 NTGFI
-597 NSISTSTSRMYS
+597 NSISSSTSRMYS
-609 STYSSGSGSG
+609 STYSSGSGGG

-625 GGFGGR
+625 GGFGGGGGGRR
-631 WRWPEAEDNKIYL
+631 WKITYR
-644 KKASLSNSPFCTTR
+644 T
-658 IKNIFPKTTWQE
+658 
-670 NTKWYILVV
+670 

>member
-1 MKLRKLLAMFII
+1 MKLRKLLTMFVI

-20 GETKSQASLHLK
+20 GETKSQAGLYLK
-32 NLDFQ
+32 SLDFDARL
-37 VQINDDGS
+37 NEDGS
-45 MNVVE
+45 MDVVE
-50 TWDIKVSDTNTLY
+50 TWDINVSETNTLY
-63 KTFIK
+63 KTFNK
-68 DDTKYSSIM
+68 DSSKYSSLTNF
-77 DVSVKDITKGEN
+77 SVKEITGGMNKN
-89 NIFNSASKWEYHLP
+89 FARSNTWEYHLP
-103 KGYFFAGTNNKGENE
+103 KDYYFGGTNNEGKYE
-118 IAWGV
+118 ISWGV
-123 SIESTTRKQY
+123 SINSSSRKQY
-133 LISYRV
+133 KISYTV
-139 NDVITKYNDC
+139 NDAVHKYADC
-149 AELYWQFL
+149 AELYWQFV
-157 GNEFE
+157 GSDFE
-162 ISANKITGTIK
+162 VSADSITGTIT
-173 LPAKVQHLE
+173 LPTNVASKE
-182 DLKVWGHTKYL
+182 DIRVWGHTKYL
-193 NGEVKVVSSDTVEF
+193 NGEINVTKLDTVEF
-207 NLNNYKSKNYVEVR
+207 TVNNYQSGNYVEAR
-221 LAMPTYLFEKV
+221 LAMPTYLFGEAQIK
-232 SSENISQEE
+232 SNTN
-241 KLDDIIKEETEW
+241 KLDSIIAEETKW

-352 GYIRIEQEGKTIKI
+352 GYIKIEQEGKTIKI

-495 LILNMKITTSF
+495 LILNIKITTSF

-525 YMEDFSYLD
+525 YMEDFSYLN

-556 ADKVLK
+556 AGKVLK

-609 STYSSGSGSG
+609 STYSSGTGGG

-631 WRWPEAEDNKIYL
+631 WWRPEAEDKIKL
-644 KKASLSNSPFCTTR
+644 
-658 IKNIFPKTTWQE
+658 PK
-670 NTKWYILVV
+670 

>member
-1 MKLRKLLAMFII
+1 MFVI

-20 GETKSQASLHLK
+20 GETKSQAGLYLK
-32 NLDFQ
+32 SLDFDARL
-37 VQINDDGS
+37 NEDGS
-45 MNVVE
+45 MDVVE
-50 TWDIKVSDTNTLY
+50 TWDINVSETNTLY
-63 KTFIK
+63 KTFNK
-68 DDTKYSSIM
+68 DSSKYSSLTNF
-77 DVSVKDITKGEN
+77 SVKEITGGMNKN
-89 NIFNSASKWEYHLP
+89 FARSNTWEYHLP
-103 KGYFFAGTNNKGENE
+103 KDYYFGGTNNEGKYE
-118 IAWGV
+118 ISWGV
-123 SIESTTRKQY
+123 SINSSSRKQY
-133 LISYRV
+133 KISYTV
-139 NDVITKYNDC
+139 NDAVHKYADC
-149 AELYWQFL
+149 AELYWQFV
-157 GNEFE
+157 GSDFE
-162 ISANKITGTIK
+162 VSADSITGTIT
-173 LPAKVQHLE
+173 LPTNVASKE
-182 DLKVWGHTKYL
+182 DIRVWGHTKYL
-193 NGEVKVVSSDTVEF
+193 NGEINVTKLDTVEF
-207 NLNNYKSKNYVEVR
+207 TVNNYQSGNYVEAR
-221 LAMPTYLFEKV
+221 LAMPTYLFGEAQIK
-232 SSENISQEE
+232 SNTN
-241 KLDDIIKEETEW
+241 KLDSIIAEETKW

-463 FTIGYAYKNVQG
+463 LTIGYAYKNVQG

-495 LILNMKITTSF
+495 LILNIKITTSF

-525 YMEDFSYLD
+525 YMEDFSYLN

-556 ADKVLK
+556 AGKVLK

-609 STYSSGSGSG
+609 STYSSGTGGG

-631 WRWPEAEDNKIYL
+631 WWRPEAEDKIKL
-644 KKASLSNSPFCTTR
+644 
-658 IKNIFPKTTWQE
+658 PK
-670 NTKWYILVV
+670 

>member
-1 MKLRKLLAMFII
+1 MKHGI
-13 IIALVLL
+13 L
-20 GETKSQASLHLK
+20 GFQRLTHYIKHLIKTVKSIPGL
-32 NLDFQ
+32 
-37 VQINDDGS
+37 
-45 MNVVE
+45 
-50 TWDIKVSDTNTLY
+50 TN
-63 KTFIK
+63 F
-68 DDTKYSSIM
+68 
-77 DVSVKDITKGEN
+77 SVKEITGGVSKD
-89 NIFNSASKWEYHLP
+89 FVRSNSWEYHLP
-103 KGYFFAGTNNKGENE
+103 KDYYFGGINNDGKYE
-118 IAWGV
+118 ISWGV
-123 SIESTTRKQY
+123 SIESSSRRKYQIEY
-133 LISYRV
+133 KV
-139 NDVITKYNDC
+139 EDAVHKYADC
-149 AELYWQFL
+149 AELYWQFV
-157 GNEFE
+157 GSDFE
-162 ISANKITGTIK
+162 VSAESITGTIK
-173 LPAKVQHLE
+173 LPANVKLLE
-182 DLKVWGHTKYL
+182 ELKVWGHTKYL

-221 LAMPTYLFEKV
+221 LTMPTYLFENI

-241 KLDDIIKEETEW
+241 KMDDIIKEETEW

-277 VNTSIGIMFSK
+277 VNTSIGILFSK

-506 NGFTQKGINE
+506 NGFTQKGVNE
-516 QEQWKAFKK
+516 QEEWRAFKK
-525 YMEDFSYLD
+525 YMEDFSYLN

-573 QDTISNMVLFNAM
+573 QDTLNNMILFNAM
-586 YNANGL
+586 YNSNGF
-592 NANFI
+592 NTGFI
-597 NSISTSTSRMYS
+597 NSINASTSRMYS
-609 STYSSGSGSG
+609 TTYSSGSGSG

-631 WRWPEAEDNKIYL
+631 WRRPEAEDRQIPL
-644 KKASLSNSPFCTTR
+644 KK
-658 IKNIFPKTTWQE
+658 
-670 NTKWYILVV
+670 NTI

>member
-1 MKLRKLLAMFII
+1 MKLKKILTGFII
-13 IIALVLL
+13 TITLILL
-20 GETKSQASLHLK
+20 NSTSSEASLHLK
-32 NLDFQ
+32 NLDFTA
-37 VQINDDGS
+37 QINEDGS
-45 MNVVE
+45 MDVVE
-50 TWDIKVSDTNTLY
+50 TWDINISDTNTLY
-63 KTFIK
+63 KTFKIDK
-68 DDTKYSSIM
+68 TKYSGISN
-77 DVSVKDITKGEN
+77 VFVQDITSGTNKN
-89 NIFNSASKWEYHLP
+89 FKKSDIWQYHLD
-103 KGYFFAGTNNKGENE
+103 KGHYFGGINNNHEYE

-123 SIESTTRKQY
+123 SIDTTTRKQY
-133 LISYRV
+133 LIRYTV
-139 NDVITKYNDC
+139 KDVIKKYNDC
-149 AELYWQFL
+149 AELYWQFV
-157 GNEFE
+157 GSEFE
-162 ISANKITGTIK
+162 ISADSITGIIK
-173 LPAKVQHLE
+173 LPNKVSNKDE
-182 DLKVWGHTKYL
+182 LKVWGHTEYL
-193 NGEVKVVSSDTVEF
+193 NGEIYVTDLDIVEF
-207 NLNNYKSKNYVEVR
+207 NVNKYKSGNFVEVR
-221 LAMPTYLFEKV
+221 IAMPTYVMSKL
-232 SSENISQEE
+232 ENTSNINKIDSIIEQET
-241 KLDDIIKEETEW
+241 KW

-332 YKQSCLPNVFSATIL
+332 YKQNCLPNVFSATIL

-373 DELTGDEKKVLE
+373 DELTGDEKKVLG

-446 KNVGYIFILI
+446 KNVGYIFLLI
-456 IIIIASI
+456 IIITASI
-463 FTIGYAYKNVQG
+463 FTIGYAYKNVQS

-495 LILNMKITTSF
+495 LILNIKITTSF

-525 YMEDFSYLD
+525 YMEDFSYLN

-556 ADKVLK
+556 ASKVLK
-562 QLKVKYPELNN
+562 QLQVTYPELNN

-586 YNANGL
+586 YNSNGF
-592 NANFI
+592 NTGFI
-597 NSISTSTSRMYS
+597 NSISSSTSRMYS
-609 STYSSGSGSG
+609 STYSSGSGGG

-625 GGFGGR
+625 GRRRRSVEVAGGGR
-631 WRWPEAEDNKIYL
+631 
-644 KKASLSNSPFCTTR
+644 
-658 IKNIFPKTTWQE
+658 
-670 NTKWYILVV
+670 

>member
-1 MKLRKLLAMFII
+1 MKLKKILIGFII
-13 IIALVLL
+13 TITLILL
-20 GETKSQASLHLK
+20 NATSSEASLHLK
-32 NLDFQ
+32 NLDFTA
-37 VQINDDGS
+37 QINEDGS
-45 MNVVE
+45 MDVVE
-50 TWDIKVSDTNTLY
+50 TWDINISDTNTLY
-63 KTFIK
+63 KTFKIDK
-68 DDTKYSSIM
+68 TKYSEISNIF
-77 DVSVKDITKGEN
+77 VQDITSGTNKN
-89 NIFNSASKWEYHLP
+89 FKKSDIWQYHLD
-103 KGYFFAGTNNKGENE
+103 KGHYFGGINNNHEYE

-123 SIESTTRKQY
+123 SISSSSRKQY
-133 LISYRV
+133 LIKYTV
-139 NDVITKYNDC
+139 EDVIKKYNDC
-149 AELYWQFL
+149 AELYWQFV
-157 GNEFE
+157 GSEFE
-162 ISANKITGTIK
+162 ISADSITGIIK
-173 LPAKVQHLE
+173 LPNKVSDKDE
-182 DLKVWGHTKYL
+182 LKVWGHTEYL
-193 NGEVKVVSSDTVEF
+193 NGEIYVTDLDIVEF
-207 NLNNYKSKNYVEVR
+207 NVNKYKSGNFVEVR
-221 LAMPTYLFEKV
+221 IAMPTYLFEKV

-373 DELTGDEKKVLE
+373 DELMGDEKKVLE

-446 KNVGYIFILI
+446 KNVGYIFLLI
-456 IIIIASI
+456 IIITASI
-463 FTIGYAYKNVQG
+463 FTIGYAYKNVQS

-495 LILNMKITTSF
+495 LILNIKITTSF

-525 YMEDFSYLD
+525 YMEDFSYLN

-543 WEKYLVYATAFGI
+543 WEKYLVFATAFGI

-562 QLKVKYPELNN
+562 QLKVKYPELNDP
-573 QDTISNMVLFNAM
+573 DTIHSMILFNSM
-586 YNANGL
+586 YSSNGF
-592 NANFI
+592 NTGFI
-597 NSISTSTSRMYS
+597 NSISSSTSRMYS
-609 STYSSGSGSG
+609 STYSSGSGGG

-625 GGFGGR
+625 GGFGGGGGGRR
-631 WRWPEAEDNKIYL
+631 WKITYR
-644 KKASLSNSPFCTTR
+644 T
-658 IKNIFPKTTWQE
+658 
-670 NTKWYILVV
+670 

>member
-1 MKLRKLLAMFII
+1 MKLKKILTGFII
-13 IIALVLL
+13 TITLILL
-20 GETKSQASLHLK
+20 NSTSSEASVHLK
-32 NLDFQ
+32 NLDFTA
-37 VQINDDGS
+37 QINEDGS
-45 MNVVE
+45 MDVVE
-50 TWDIKVSDTNTLY
+50 TWDINISDTNTLY
-63 KTFIK
+63 KTFKIDK
-68 DDTKYSSIM
+68 TKYSGISN
-77 DVSVKDITKGEN
+77 VFVQDITSGTNKN
-89 NIFNSASKWEYHLP
+89 FKKSDIWQYHLD
-103 KGYFFAGTNNKGENE
+103 KGHYFGGINNNNEYE

-123 SIESTTRKQY
+123 SIDTTTRKQY
-133 LISYRV
+133 LIRYTV
-139 NDVITKYNDC
+139 KDVIKKYNDC
-149 AELYWQFL
+149 AELYWQFV
-157 GNEFE
+157 GSEFE
-162 ISANKITGTIK
+162 ISADSITGIIK
-173 LPAKVQHLE
+173 LPNKVSNKDE
-182 DLKVWGHTKYL
+182 LKVWGHTEYL
-193 NGEVKVVSSDTVEF
+193 NGEIYVTDLDIVEF
-207 NLNNYKSKNYVEVR
+207 NVNKYKSGNFVEVR
-221 LAMPTYLFEKV
+221 IAMPTYLFEKV

-352 GYIRIEQEGKTIKI
+352 GYVRIEQEGKTIKI

-446 KNVGYIFILI
+446 KNVGYIFLLI
-456 IIIIASI
+456 IIITASI
-463 FTIGYAYKNVQG
+463 FTIGYAYKNVQS

-495 LILNMKITTSF
+495 LILNIKITTSF

-525 YMEDFSYLD
+525 YMEDFSYLN
-534 EKEVPELVL
+534 EKEVPQLVL
-543 WEKYLVYATAFGI
+543 WEKYLVFATAFGI

-562 QLKVKYPELNN
+562 QLKVKYPELNDP
-573 QDTISNMVLFNAM
+573 DTIHSMILFNSM
-586 YNANGL
+586 YNSNGF
-592 NANFI
+592 NTKFI
-597 NSISTSTSRMYS
+597 NSINTSTSRMYS
-609 STYSSGSGSG
+609 STYSSGSGGG

-625 GGFGGR
+625 GGFGGGGGGRR
-631 WRWPEAEDNKIYL
+631 WKIIHRTRFL
-644 KKASLSNSPFCTTR
+644 KR
-658 IKNIFPKTTWQE
+658 
-670 NTKWYILVV
+670 YIVIDMFF

>member
-1 MKLRKLLAMFII
+1 MKLKKILTGFII
-13 IIALVLL
+13 TITLILL
-20 GETKSQASLHLK
+20 NATSSEASLHLK
-32 NLDFQ
+32 NLDFTA
-37 VQINDDGS
+37 QINEDGS
-45 MNVVE
+45 MDVVE
-50 TWDIKVSDTNTLY
+50 TWDINISDTNTLY
-63 KTFIK
+63 KTFKIDK
-68 DDTKYSSIM
+68 TKYSGISNIF
-77 DVSVKDITKGEN
+77 VQDITSGTNKN
-89 NIFNSASKWEYHLP
+89 FKKSDIWKYHLD
-103 KGYFFAGTNNKGENE
+103 KGHYFGGINNNNEYE

-123 SIESTTRKQY
+123 SIDTTTRKQY
-133 LISYRV
+133 LIRYTV
-139 NDVITKYNDC
+139 KDVIKKYNDC
-149 AELYWQFL
+149 AELYWQFV
-157 GNEFE
+157 GSEFE
-162 ISANKITGTIK
+162 ISADSITGIIK
-173 LPAKVQHLE
+173 LPKKVSNKDELR
-182 DLKVWGHTKYL
+182 VWGHTEYL
-193 NGEVKVVSSDTVEF
+193 NGEIYVTDLDMVEF
-207 NLNNYKSKNYVEVR
+207 KVNKYKSGNFVEVR
-221 LAMPTYLFEKV
+221 IAMPTYVMSKL
-232 SSENISQEE
+232 ENTSNINKIDSIIEQET
-241 KLDDIIKEETEW
+241 KW
-253 ANEANARRDRRN
+253 ANEANARRNRRN

-373 DELTGDEKKVLE
+373 DELTEDEKKVLE
-385 ILRAASNNNELTMAE
+385 ILRATSNNNELTMAE

-446 KNVGYIFILI
+446 KNVGYIFLLI
-456 IIIIASI
+456 IIITASI
-463 FTIGYAYKNVQG
+463 FTIGYAYKNVQS

-495 LILNMKITTSF
+495 LILNIKITTSF

-525 YMEDFSYLD
+525 YMEDFSYLN
-534 EKEVPELVL
+534 EKEVPQLVL
-543 WEKYLVYATAFGI
+543 WEKYLVFATAFGI

-562 QLKVKYPELNN
+562 QLKVKYPELNDP
-573 QDTISNMVLFNAM
+573 DTIHSMILFNSM
-586 YNANGL
+586 YNSNGF
-592 NANFI
+592 NTKFI
-597 NSISTSTSRMYS
+597 NSINTSTSRMYS
-609 STYSSGSGSG
+609 STYSSGSGGG

-625 GGFGGR
+625 GGFGGGGGGRR
-631 WRWPEAEDNKIYL
+631 WKIIHRTRFL
-644 KKASLSNSPFCTTR
+644 KR
-658 IKNIFPKTTWQE
+658 
-670 NTKWYILVV
+670 YIVIDMFF

>member
-1 MKLRKLLAMFII
+1 MKLRKLLTMFVI

-20 GETKSQASLHLK
+20 GETKSQAGLYLK
-32 NLDFQ
+32 SLDFDARL
-37 VQINDDGS
+37 NEDGS
-45 MNVVE
+45 MDVVE
-50 TWDIKVSDTNTLY
+50 TWDINVSETNTLY
-63 KTFIK
+63 KTFNK
-68 DDTKYSSIM
+68 DSSKYSSLTNF
-77 DVSVKDITKGEN
+77 SVKEITGGMNKN
-89 NIFNSASKWEYHLP
+89 FARSNTWEYHLP
-103 KGYFFAGTNNKGENE
+103 KDYYFGGTNNEGKYE
-118 IAWGV
+118 ISWGV
-123 SIESTTRKQY
+123 SINSSSRKQY
-133 LISYRV
+133 KISYTV
-139 NDVITKYNDC
+139 NDAVHKYADC
-149 AELYWQFL
+149 AELYWQFV
-157 GNEFE
+157 GSDFE
-162 ISANKITGTIK
+162 VSADSITGTIT
-173 LPAKVQHLE
+173 LPTNVASKE
-182 DLKVWGHTKYL
+182 DIRVWGHTKYL
-193 NGEVKVVSSDTVEF
+193 NGEINVTKLDTVEF
-207 NLNNYKSKNYVEVR
+207 TVNNYQSGNYVEAR
-221 LAMPTYLFEKV
+221 LAMPTYLFGEAQIK
-232 SSENISQEE
+232 SNTN
-241 KLDDIIKEETEW
+241 KLDSIIAEETKW

-352 GYIRIEQEGKTIKI
+352 GYIKIEQEGKTIKI

-400 LEKYIK
+400 LEKYIR

-463 FTIGYAYKNVQG
+463 LTIGYAYKNVQG

-495 LILNMKITTSF
+495 LILNIKITTSF

-525 YMEDFSYLD
+525 YMEDFSYLN

-556 ADKVLK
+556 AGKVLK

-586 YNANGL
+586 YNVNGL

-609 STYSSGSGSG
+609 STYSSGTGGG

-631 WRWPEAEDNKIYL
+631 WWRPEAEDKIKL
-644 KKASLSNSPFCTTR
+644 
-658 IKNIFPKTTWQE
+658 PK
-670 NTKWYILVV
+670 

>member
-1 MKLRKLLAMFII
+1 MKLKKILTGFII
-13 IIALVLL
+13 TITLILL
-20 GETKSQASLHLK
+20 NATSSEASLHLK
-32 NLDFQ
+32 NLDFTA
-37 VQINDDGS
+37 QINEDGS
-45 MNVVE
+45 MDVVE
-50 TWDIKVSDTNTLY
+50 TWDINISETNTLY
-63 KTFIK
+63 KTFKIDK
-68 DDTKYSSIM
+68 TKYSGISN
-77 DVSVKDITKGEN
+77 VFVQDITSGTNKN
-89 NIFNSASKWEYHLP
+89 FKKSDIWKYHLD
-103 KGYFFAGTNNKGENE
+103 KGHYFGGINNNNEYE

-123 SIESTTRKQY
+123 SIDTTTRKQY
-133 LISYRV
+133 LIRYTV
-139 NDVITKYNDC
+139 KDVIKKYNDC
-149 AELYWQFL
+149 AELYWQFV
-157 GNEFE
+157 GSEFE
-162 ISANKITGTIK
+162 ISADSITGIIK
-173 LPAKVQHLE
+173 LPNKVSDKDE
-182 DLKVWGHTKYL
+182 LKVWGHTEYL
-193 NGEVKVVSSDTVEF
+193 NGEIYVTDLDIVEF
-207 NLNNYKSKNYVEVR
+207 NVNKYKSGNFVEVR
-221 LAMPTYLFEKV
+221 IAMPTYVMSKL
-232 SSENISQEE
+232 ENTSNINKIDSIIEQET
-241 KLDDIIKEETEW
+241 KW

-352 GYIRIEQEGKTIKI
+352 GYVRIEQEGKTIKI

-446 KNVGYIFILI
+446 KNVGYIFLLI
-456 IIIIASI
+456 IIITASI
-463 FTIGYAYKNVQG
+463 FTIGYAYKNVQS

-495 LILNMKITTSF
+495 LILNIKITTSF

-525 YMEDFSYLD
+525 YMEDFSYLN

-562 QLKVKYPELNN
+562 QLKVKYPELNDP
-573 QDTISNMVLFNAM
+573 DTIHSMILFNSM
-586 YNANGL
+586 YSSNGF
-592 NANFI
+592 NTGFI
-597 NSISTSTSRMYS
+597 NSISSSTSRMYS

-625 GGFGGR
+625 GGFGGGGGR
-631 WRWPEAEDNKIYL
+631 PEEEDKHKGRLCIY
-644 KKASLSNSPFCTTR
+644 KVY
-658 IKNIFPKTTWQE
+658 KNIAINKERLFKAVP
-670 NTKWYILVV
+670 

>member
-1 MKLRKLLAMFII
+1 MKLKKILTGFII
-13 IIALVLL
+13 TITLILL
-20 GETKSQASLHLK
+20 NATSSEASLHLK
-32 NLDFQ
+32 NLDFTA
-37 VQINDDGS
+37 QINEDGS
-45 MNVVE
+45 MDVVE
-50 TWDIKVSDTNTLY
+50 TWDINISDTNTLY
-63 KTFIK
+63 KTFKIDK
-68 DDTKYSSIM
+68 TKYSGISN
-77 DVSVKDITKGEN
+77 VFVQDITSGTNKN
-89 NIFNSASKWEYHLP
+89 FKKSDIWQYHLD
-103 KGYFFAGTNNKGENE
+103 KGHYFGGINNNNEYE

-123 SIESTTRKQY
+123 SISSSSRKQY
-133 LISYRV
+133 LIKYTV
-139 NDVITKYNDC
+139 EDVIKKYNDC
-149 AELYWQFL
+149 AELYWQFV
-157 GNEFE
+157 GSEFE
-162 ISANKITGTIK
+162 ISADSITGIIK
-173 LPAKVQHLE
+173 LPNKVSDKDE
-182 DLKVWGHTKYL
+182 LKVWGHTEYL
-193 NGEVKVVSSDTVEF
+193 NGEIYVTDLDIVEF
-207 NLNNYKSKNYVEVR
+207 NVNKYKSGNFVEVR
-221 LAMPTYLFEKV
+221 IAMPTYLFEKV

-352 GYIRIEQEGKTIKI
+352 GYVRIEQEGKTIKI

-373 DELTGDEKKVLE
+373 DELTGDEKKVLG

-446 KNVGYIFILI
+446 KNVGYIFLLI
-456 IIIIASI
+456 IIITASI
-463 FTIGYAYKNVQG
+463 FTIGYAYKNVQS

-495 LILNMKITTSF
+495 LILNIKITTSF

-525 YMEDFSYLD
+525 YMEDFSYLN
-534 EKEVPELVL
+534 EKEVPQLVL
-543 WEKYLVYATAFGI
+543 WEKYLVFATAFGI

-562 QLKVKYPELNN
+562 QLKVKYPELNDP
-573 QDTISNMVLFNAM
+573 DTIHSMILFNSM
-586 YNANGL
+586 YNSNGF
-592 NANFI
+592 NTKFI
-597 NSISTSTSRMYS
+597 NSINTSTSRMYS
-609 STYSSGSGSG
+609 STYSSGSGGG

-625 GGFGGR
+625 GGFGGGGGGRR
-631 WRWPEAEDNKIYL
+631 WKIIHR
-644 KKASLSNSPFCTTR
+644 TR
-658 IKNIFPKTTWQE
+658 FFKRTERDFSKD
-670 NTKWYILVV
+670 IL

>member
-1 MKLRKLLAMFII
+1 MKLKKILTGFII
-13 IIALVLL
+13 TITLILL
-20 GETKSQASLHLK
+20 NSTSSEASLHLK
-32 NLDFQ
+32 NLDFTA
-37 VQINDDGS
+37 QINEDGS
-45 MNVVE
+45 MDVVE
-50 TWDIKVSDTNTLY
+50 TWDINISETNTLY
-63 KTFIK
+63 KTFKIDK
-68 DDTKYSSIM
+68 TKYSGISN
-77 DVSVKDITKGEN
+77 VFVQDITSGTNKN
-89 NIFNSASKWEYHLP
+89 FKKSDIWKYHLD
-103 KGYFFAGTNNKGENE
+103 KGHYFGGINNNNEYE

-123 SIESTTRKQY
+123 SIDTTTRKQY
-133 LISYRV
+133 LIRYTV
-139 NDVITKYNDC
+139 KDVIKKYNDC
-149 AELYWQFL
+149 AELYWQFV
-157 GNEFE
+157 GSEFE
-162 ISANKITGTIK
+162 ISADSITGIIK
-173 LPAKVQHLE
+173 LPKKVSNKDELR
-182 DLKVWGHTKYL
+182 VWGHTEYL
-193 NGEVKVVSSDTVEF
+193 NGEIYVTDLDMVEF
-207 NLNNYKSKNYVEVR
+207 KVNKYKSGNFVEVR
-221 LAMPTYLFEKV
+221 IAMPTYVMSKL
-232 SSENISQEE
+232 ENTSNINKIDSIIEQET
-241 KLDDIIKEETEW
+241 KW

-352 GYIRIEQEGKTIKI
+352 GYVRIEQEGKTIKI

-446 KNVGYIFILI
+446 KNVGYIFLLI
-456 IIIIASI
+456 IIITASI
-463 FTIGYAYKNVQG
+463 FTIGYAYKNVQS

-495 LILNMKITTSF
+495 LILNIKITTSF

-525 YMEDFSYLD
+525 YMEDFSYLN

-543 WEKYLVYATAFGI
+543 WEKYLVFATAFGI

-562 QLKVKYPELNN
+562 QLKVKYPELNDP
-573 QDTISNMVLFNAM
+573 DTIHSMILFNSM
-586 YNANGL
+586 YSSNGF
-592 NANFI
+592 NTKFI
-597 NSISTSTSRMYS
+597 NSINTSTSRMYS
-609 STYSSGSGSG
+609 STYSSGSGGG

-625 GGFGGR
+625 GGFGGGGGGRR
-631 WRWPEAEDNKIYL
+631 WKIIHR
-644 KKASLSNSPFCTTR
+644 TR
-658 IKNIFPKTTWQE
+658 FFKR
-670 NTKWYILVV
+670 YIVIDMFF

>member
-1 MKLRKLLAMFII
+1 MKLKKILIGFII
-13 IIALVLL
+13 TITLILL
-20 GETKSQASLHLK
+20 NATSSEASLHLK
-32 NLDFQ
+32 NLDFTA
-37 VQINDDGS
+37 QINEDGS
-45 MNVVE
+45 MDVVE
-50 TWDIKVSDTNTLY
+50 TWDINISDTNTLY
-63 KTFIK
+63 KTFKIDK
-68 DDTKYSSIM
+68 TKYSGISNIF
-77 DVSVKDITKGEN
+77 VQDITSGTNKN
-89 NIFNSASKWEYHLP
+89 FKKSDIWKYHLD
-103 KGYFFAGTNNKGENE
+103 KGHYFGGINNNNEYE

-123 SIESTTRKQY
+123 SIDTTTRKQY
-133 LISYRV
+133 LIRYTV
-139 NDVITKYNDC
+139 KDVIKKYNDC
-149 AELYWQFL
+149 AELYWQFV
-157 GNEFE
+157 GSEFE
-162 ISANKITGTIK
+162 ISADSITGIIK
-173 LPAKVQHLE
+173 LPNKVSDKDE
-182 DLKVWGHTKYL
+182 LKVWGHTEYL
-193 NGEVKVVSSDTVEF
+193 NGEIYVTDLDIVEF
-207 NLNNYKSKNYVEVR
+207 NVNKYKSGNFVEVR
-221 LAMPTYLFEKV
+221 IAMPTYLFEKV

-446 KNVGYIFILI
+446 KNVGYIFLLI
-456 IIIIASI
+456 IIITASI
-463 FTIGYAYKNVQG
+463 FTIGYAYKNVQS

-495 LILNMKITTSF
+495 LILNIKITTSF

-525 YMEDFSYLD
+525 YMEDFSYLN

-556 ADKVLK
+556 ASKVLK
-562 QLKVKYPELNN
+562 QLQVTYPELNN

-586 YNANGL
+586 YNSNGF
-592 NANFI
+592 NTGFI
-597 NSISTSTSRMYS
+597 NSISSSTSRMYS
-609 STYSSGSGSG
+609 STYSSGSGGG

-625 GGFGGR
+625 GRRRRSVEVAGGGR
-631 WRWPEAEDNKIYL
+631 
-644 KKASLSNSPFCTTR
+644 
-658 IKNIFPKTTWQE
+658 
-670 NTKWYILVV
+670 

>member
-1 MKLRKLLAMFII
+1 MKLKKILTGFII
-13 IIALVLL
+13 TITLILL
-20 GETKSQASLHLK
+20 NSTSSEASLHLK
-32 NLDFQ
+32 NLDFTA
-37 VQINDDGS
+37 QINEDGS
-45 MNVVE
+45 MDVVE
-50 TWDIKVSDTNTLY
+50 TWDVNVSDTNTLY
-63 KTFIK
+63 KTFKIDK
-68 DDTKYSSIM
+68 TKYSGISN
-77 DVSVKDITKGEN
+77 VFVQDITSGTNKN
-89 NIFNSASKWEYHLP
+89 FKKSDIWQYHLD
-103 KGYFFAGTNNKGENE
+103 KGHYFGGINNNNEYE

-123 SIESTTRKQY
+123 SIDTTTRKQY
-133 LISYRV
+133 LISYTV
-139 NDVITKYNDC
+139 KDVIKKYNDC
-149 AELYWQFL
+149 AELYWQFV
-157 GNEFE
+157 GSEFE
-162 ISANKITGTIK
+162 ISADSITGIIK
-173 LPAKVQHLE
+173 LPNKVSNKDE
-182 DLKVWGHTKYL
+182 LKVWGHTKYL
-193 NGEVKVVSSDTVEF
+193 NGEIYVTDLDIVEF
-207 NLNNYKSKNYVEVR
+207 NVNKYKSGNFVEVR
-221 LAMPTYLFEKV
+221 IAMPTYVMSKL
-232 SSENISQEE
+232 ENTSNINKIDS
-241 KLDDIIKEETEW
+241 IIEQETEW

-265 KNFKLLILATIL
+265 KNFKLLILATIF

-373 DELTGDEKKVLE
+373 DELMGDEKKVLE

-446 KNVGYIFILI
+446 KNVGYIFLLI
-456 IIIIASI
+456 IIITASI
-463 FTIGYAYKNVQG
+463 FTIGYAYKNVQS

-495 LILNMKITTSF
+495 LILNIKITTSF

-525 YMEDFSYLD
+525 YMEDFSYLN

-543 WEKYLVYATAFGI
+543 WEKYLVFATAFGI

-562 QLKVKYPELNN
+562 QLKVKYPELNDP
-573 QDTISNMVLFNAM
+573 DTIHSMILFNSM
-586 YNANGL
+586 YNSNGF
-592 NANFI
+592 NTKFI
-597 NSISTSTSRMYS
+597 NSISSSTSRMYS
-609 STYSSGSGSG
+609 STYSSGSGGG

-625 GGFGGR
+625 GRRRRSVEVAGGGR
-631 WRWPEAEDNKIYL
+631 
-644 KKASLSNSPFCTTR
+644 
-658 IKNIFPKTTWQE
+658 
-670 NTKWYILVV
+670 